1 MAGNSTDPGRSV
13 TSKVTAI
20 LMVFADDGV
29 HTLTEIACC
38 ANLPTS
44 TAHRLA
50 SELVAWRLL
59 ERTEERSYRIGL
71 PLRMIASEYSESEV
85 GTYTQTVMRALPVLH
100 ELSRATHNEV
110 RLGVLRGSEVLT
122 LQPHTN
128 RFSERVNA
136 EGLTHAVIPAHATA
150 AGKAVLA
157 FSPPAVVNRVIA
169 AGLPAFTPHTIT
181 SPDVLRQKLS
191 VIRLT
196 QIATSRNEFECGKAA
211 IAMPIFY
218 RGGRVAASIELAV
231 GDLGRELK
239 PAASALSVACHSLSR
254 QLATE
259 CRLKVSGV
267 NLPVLGQSAILN
279 RTRGRFGPDQPKNRL
294 ARHRRRRESAMGRH
308 ALQLVELIDIEQH
321 LHRLAV
327 GIAAGRSVSHV
338 LRIWKFRHRRPLPAY
353 VALTPC
359 SMLPSARH
367 KHFAGMSH

>member
-85 GTYTQTVMRALPVLH
+85 WTYTQTVMHALPALH
-100 ELSRATHNEV
+100 ELSRATRNEV
-110 RLGVLRGSEVLT
+110 RLGVLRGSDVLT
-122 LQPHTN
+122 LKPHTN

-136 EGLTHAVIPAHATA
+136 EGLTHAVVPAHA
-150 AGKAVLA
+150 
-157 FSPPAVVNRVIA
+157 
-169 AGLPAFTPHTIT
+169 IT

-196 QIATSRNEFECGKAA
+196 QVATSRNEFEFGKTA

-218 RGGRVAASIELAV
+218 RGGRIAGAIELAV
-231 GDLGRELK
+231 GDLGGELK
-239 PAASALSVACHSLSR
+239 PAASALSVACRSLSR

-259 CRLKVSGV
+259 FGMRRSGT
-267 NLPVLGQSAILN
+267 L
-279 RTRGRFGPDQPKNRL
+279 
-294 ARHRRRRESAMGRH
+294 
-308 ALQLVELIDIEQH
+308 
-321 LHRLAV
+321 
-327 GIAAGRSVSHV
+327 
-338 LRIWKFRHRRPLPAY
+338 
-353 VALTPC
+353 
-359 SMLPSARH
+359 
-367 KHFAGMSH
+367 

>member
-20 LMVFADDGV
+20 LMVFADGGV

-44 TAHRLA
+44 TAHRLV

-85 GTYTQTVMRALPVLH
+85 WTYTQTVMRALPVLH
-100 ELSRATHNEV
+100 ELSKATRNEV
-110 RLGVLRGSEVLT
+110 RLGVLRGSDVLT

-128 RFSERVNA
+128 RFSQRVNA
-136 EGLTHAVIPAHATA
+136 EGLTHAVKPAHATA
-150 AGKAVLA
+150 AGKALLA
-157 FSPPAVVNRVIA
+157 FSSPRVVNLVID

-181 SPDVLRQKLS
+181 SPEVLRQKLS

-196 QIATSRNEFECGKAA
+196 QIATSRNEFESGKAA

-218 RGGRVAASIELAV
+218 GRGRIAGAIELTASDV
-231 GDLGRELK
+231 SGELK
-239 PAASALSVACHSLSR
+239 PAASALSVACRSLSR

-259 CRLKVSGV
+259 YG
-267 NLPVLGQSAILN
+267 
-279 RTRGRFGPDQPKNRL
+279 
-294 ARHRRRRESAMGRH
+294 MGRSG
-308 ALQLVELIDIEQH
+308 AT
-321 LHRLAV
+321 
-327 GIAAGRSVSHV
+327 
-338 LRIWKFRHRRPLPAY
+338 F
-353 VALTPC
+353 
-359 SMLPSARH
+359 
-367 KHFAGMSH
+367 

>member
-20 LMVFADDGV
+20 LMVFADGGV

-71 PLRMIASEYSESEV
+71 PLRMIASEYSEPEV
-85 GTYTQTVMRALPVLH
+85 WTYTQTVMRALPVLH
-100 ELSRATHNEV
+100 ELSRATNNEV
-110 RLGVLRGSEVLT
+110 RLGVLRGSDVLT

-136 EGLTHAVIPAHATA
+136 EGVTHAVIPAHATA
-150 AGKAVLA
+150 AGKALLA
-157 FSPPAVVNRVIA
+157 FSRPGVVNRLL
-169 AGLPAFTPHTIT
+169 AGELPAFTAHTIT
-181 SPDVLRQKLS
+181 SPDVLRQKLA

-218 RGGRVAASIELAV
+218 RRGCVAGAIELSV
-231 GDLGRELK
+231 EDLGGALK
-239 PAASALSVACHSLSR
+239 PAAGALSVACRSLSR
-254 QLATE
+254 QLVTE
-259 CRLKVSGV
+259 
-267 NLPVLGQSAILN
+267 
-279 RTRGRFGPDQPKNRL
+279 FG
-294 ARHRRRRESAMGRH
+294 MGRSG
-308 ALQLVELIDIEQH
+308 I
-321 LHRLAV
+321 RL
-327 GIAAGRSVSHV
+327 
-338 LRIWKFRHRRPLPAY
+338 
-353 VALTPC
+353 
-359 SMLPSARH
+359 
-367 KHFAGMSH
+367 

>member
-20 LMVFADDGV
+20 LMVFADGGV

-44 TAHRLA
+44 TAHRLV

-71 PLRMIASEYSESEV
+71 PLRMIASEYSEPEV
-85 GTYTQTVMRALPVLH
+85 WTYTQTVMRALPVLH
-100 ELSRATHNEV
+100 ELSKATRNEV
-110 RLGVLRGSEVLT
+110 RLGVLRGSDVLT

-150 AGKAVLA
+150 AGKALLA
-157 FSPPAVVNRVIA
+157 FSSPRVVNLVID

-181 SPDVLRQKLS
+181 SPEVLRQKLS

-196 QIATSRNEFECGKAA
+196 QIATSRSEFESGKAA

-218 RGGRVAASIELAV
+218 GRGRIAGAIELTASDV
-231 GDLGRELK
+231 SGELK
-239 PAASALSVACHSLSR
+239 PAASALSVACRSLSR

-259 CRLKVSGV
+259 
-267 NLPVLGQSAILN
+267 
-279 RTRGRFGPDQPKNRL
+279 FG
-294 ARHRRRRESAMGRH
+294 MGRSG
-308 ALQLVELIDIEQH
+308 AT
-321 LHRLAV
+321 
-327 GIAAGRSVSHV
+327 
-338 LRIWKFRHRRPLPAY
+338 F
-353 VALTPC
+353 
-359 SMLPSARH
+359 
-367 KHFAGMSH
+367 